1 MASAYVINMQNA
13 KGVKMFEGHSDV
25 SQLEKTLMSRLPA
38 KEIRK
43 WIQKYSTPY
52 RELMSYYK
60 CAMMEIETKFKVLN
74 EQFSIQYD
82 RNPIDTIETR
92 VKSPES
98 IIGKLKRRNLPVT
111 IKSMEENLFDIAG
124 VRVICSFLEDIYMI
138 SECLLSQNDVT
149 LVQRKDYIK
158 SPKESGYRSL
168 HLIVSVPIFLK
179 NEKKEMKVEVQL
191 RTIAMDFWAS
201 LEHKLRYKKTIPPQV
216 VSELSEELAECARQN
231 SELDQR
237 MQTVREKIH
246 SFEQR

>member
-1 MASAYVINMQNA
+1 MGVMFISQMMA
-13 KGVKMFEGHSDV
+13 
-25 SQLEKTLMSRLPA
+25 
-38 KEIRK
+38 
-43 WIQKYSTPY
+43 
-52 RELMSYYK
+52 YYK

-237 MQTVREKIH
+237 MQSVREKIH

>member
-1 MASAYVINMQNA
+1 M
-13 KGVKMFEGHSDV
+13 
-25 SQLEKTLMSRLPA
+25 
-38 KEIRK
+38 
-43 WIQKYSTPY
+43 
-52 RELMSYYK
+52 
-60 CAMMEIETKFKVLN
+60 
-74 EQFSIQYD
+74 QYD
-82 RNPIDTIETR
+82 RSPSDTIETR

-231 SELDQR
+231 YELDQR